1 VAHPQIAVF
10 ARLAKENAKPTRV
23 IFGQKTLLSRTMHD
37 IRYDEIH
44 DEFIVTNPYAQAILF
59 FRGGANGEEAPIRY
73 IQGPKTMLAGAVY
86 SGLDRVEVDPVNN
99 EVLVGVGNSVLFFPR
114 DANGDVAPKR
124 VLKNVDRRFNAGQT
138 TAVDSVHN
146 LVIVGGSARADAP
159 GGGNSPTTDG
169 DDGGRRFTGALAIFN
184 RTTNGDAKPLRLI
197 AGERTLITRI
207 NQMQVYAPK
216 GWIVASQPGA
226 AREQE
231 PEGTFIG
238 IWSINDDGDVPPR
251 WVLGGPKSQ
260 LKKPR
265 GVTINVKD
273 KEIIAADMRLNSV
286 FSFYFPEIF

>member
-1 VAHPQIAVF
+1 V
-10 ARLAKENAKPTRV
+10 AKENAKPTRL

-37 IRYDEIH
+37 IRYDELH

-59 FRGGANGEEAPIRY
+59 FKGDANGEVAPLRY

-86 SGLDRVEVDPVNN
+86 SGLDRVEVDPLND
-99 EVLVGVGNSVLFFPR
+99 EVLVGVANSVLVFPR

-124 VLKNVDRRFNAGQT
+124 VLTNVDSRFSAGQT
-138 TAVDSVHN
+138 TAVDNVHN
-146 LVIVGGSARADAP
+146 LIIVGGSVRRGAQGGVDAGASSGA
-159 GGGNSPTTDG
+159 GGG
-169 DDGGRRFTGALAIFN
+169 RFNGALAIFN
-184 RTTNGDAKPLRLI
+184 RTSSGDAKPLRLI
-197 AGERTLITRI
+197 AGEHTLITRI

-226 AREQE
+226 ANEQE

-238 IWSINDDGDVPPR
+238 IWSINDNGDVPPR
-251 WVLGGPKSQ
+251 WIIGGPKSQ

-265 GVTINVKD
+265 GVTINVKH

-286 FSFYFPEIF
+286 YTFYFPEIF

>member
-1 VAHPQIAVF
+1 M
-10 ARLAKENAKPTRV
+10 ARENSKPTRV

-37 IRYDEIH
+37 IRYDSLH

-86 SGLDRVEVDPVNN
+86 SGLDRAEVDPVNN
-99 EVLVGVGNSVLFFPR
+99 EVLVGVGNTVLFFPR
-114 DANGDVAPKR
+114 DANRDVAPKR
-124 VLKNVDRRFNAGQT
+124 ILKNVDPRFNAGQS
-138 TAVDSVHN
+138 TAVDNVHN
-146 LVIVGGSARADAP
+146 LVVVGGSIRGGAQGGVDAGASA
-159 GGGNSPTTDG
+159 GGG
-169 DDGGRRFTGALAIFN
+169 GGRSFNGALAIFD
-184 RTTNGDAKPLRLI
+184 RTANGEVKPLRLI

-226 AREQE
+226 AGEQE

-238 IWSINDDGDVPPR
+238 IWSVNDDGDVPPR
-251 WVLGGPKSQ
+251 WKLGGPKSQ